1 VRYKA
6 ILAVV
11 FLVAMLVF
19 LAVAQDEPVE
29 EMPPMGPPE
38 QMKDIAFLEGVWD
51 VAMVWQND
59 KDTSVW
65 DTSTA
70 VCIYKPI
77 LEGCAMYM
85 TFESVMMNMP
95 FNGVLIQ
102 SYDREKKEWQAMWV
116 DNMGA
121 RMALYTGEDRMV
133 VSVEDIWQ
141 EQAFHSRMTNF
152 NETPTKFDWTMEIS
166 FDGGQNWTVV
176 RRATYT
182 KRK

>member
-65 DTSTA
+65 DSSTA
-70 VCIYKPI
+70 VCTYKPI

-176 RRATYT
+176 GRATYT